1 MEQWRNLIHIN
12 RNFQKAVNLQLD
24 IGDHGRIEHYI
35 PTRSSMLILRRYLK
49 AVTGEAKEHAT
60 VLIGPYGKGKSHLLL
75 VLLSILSCD
84 LPQSVFEKIKIT
96 DPETADLVTQ
106 IRKENKKYLPVLV
119 SSVPGVFHESDFII
133 RTARGIREKWFVGY
147 CTETA
152 FTEALRIA

>member
-75 VLLSILSCD
+75 D
-84 LPQSVFEKIKIT
+84 
-96 DPETADLVTQ
+96 
-106 IRKENKKYLPVLV
+106 RKSTRLN
-119 SSVPGVFHESDFII
+119 SSHRHTSRMPSS
-133 RTARGIREKWFVGY
+133 A
-147 CTETA
+147 
-152 FTEALRIA
+152 

>member
-75 VLLSILSCD
+75 VLMYLLNPFDEKLSAHLVEHFR
-84 LPQSVFEKIKIT
+84 QAEEKTGKKIQ
-96 DPETADLVTQ
+96 EC
-106 IRKENKKYLPVLV
+106 
-119 SSVPGVFHESDFII
+119 F
-133 RTARGIREKWFVGY
+133 
-147 CTETA
+147 
-152 FTEALRIA
+152 

>member
-24 IGDHGRIEHYI
+24 IRDHGRIEHYI

-84 LPQSVFEKIKIT
+84 LPQSVFEKIRS
-96 DPETADLVTQ
+96 Q
-106 IRKENKKYLPVLV
+106 IR
-119 SSVPGVFHESDFII
+119 
-133 RTARGIREKWFVGY
+133 RQ
-147 CTETA
+147 
-152 FTEALRIA
+152 RI

>member
-60 VLIGPYGKGKSHLLL
+60 VLIGVSIPLIL
-75 VLLSILSCD
+75 VLL
-84 LPQSVFEKIKIT
+84 
-96 DPETADLVTQ
+96 
-106 IRKENKKYLPVLV
+106 
-119 SSVPGVFHESDFII
+119 GVIDTNSHNQ
-133 RTARGIREKWFVGY
+133 W
-147 CTETA
+147 
-152 FTEALRIA
+152 

>member
-106 IRKENKKYLPVLV
+106 IRKENKKIFTGIGFFCT
-119 SSVPGVFHESDFII
+119 GVFHESDFII

-147 CTETA
+147 CTGDCIHRST
-152 FTEALRIA
+152 